1 MGCSGSQLPEES
13 AVRDEFFVMNQSQL
27 GEVTLSAL
35 QVFGGKEWKT
45 IVWWAAPCGVHS
57 CHNLL
62 SERWLSQ
69 AGQVWAERTP
79 GVSNIAKQVVIFYEF
94 KRNI

>member
-13 AVRDEFFVMNQSQL
+13 AVRDEFFVMSQSQL

-45 IVWWAAPCGVHS
+45 IV
-57 CHNLL
+57 
-62 SERWLSQ
+62 
-69 AGQVWAERTP
+69 
-79 GVSNIAKQVVIFYEF
+79 
-94 KRNI
+94 